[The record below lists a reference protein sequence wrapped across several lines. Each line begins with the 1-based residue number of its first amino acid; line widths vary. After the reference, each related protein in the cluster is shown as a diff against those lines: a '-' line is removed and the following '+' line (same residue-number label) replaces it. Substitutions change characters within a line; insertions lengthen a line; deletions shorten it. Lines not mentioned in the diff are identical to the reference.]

1 MWTKFADNWLQTA
14 TCITE
19 NVTNSFKHEF
29 LRLTL
34 TSRCDVINIK
44 SIFGGL
50 ISDDLS
56 ISGVKMNLSEI
67 FRKFQNGHH
76 FEVRRTFKPEVVPEV
91 ESYTKIG
98 HAIPY
103 ILRFCST
110 F

>member
-1 MWTKFADNWLQTA
+1 MWTKFGDNWLQIA

-29 LRLTL
+29 RRLTL

-44 SIFGGL
+44 STFFGL

-67 FRKFQNGHH
+67 FRKFQNGRH
-76 FEVRRTFKPEVVPEV
+76 FEVR
-91 ESYTKIG
+91 
-98 HAIPY
+98 AI
-103 ILRFCST
+103 F
-110 F
+110 